1 MGSVSELKT
10 KLADVPGIDTLDV
23 TFGAGLQHITI
34 NGRTV
39 TVGVNASIEDIRA
52 EFRAAL
58 NLSKIGAITTSKPT
72 MASVT
77 GAGHAGQSLKQMMA
91 DRKAKL
97 TAAHEKLAT
106 NFGKLDQ
113 ATAALDS
120 LGDDVGNEA
129 ADLLASIG
137 QFKNDLG

>member
-52 EFRAAL
+52 AL
-58 NLSKIGAITTSKPT
+58 NLSKIDAITTRKPP
-72 MASVT
+72 MGSVT

-97 TAAHEKLAT
+97 TAAHEKLSA

-120 LGDDVGNEA
+120 LGDDVGTEA
-129 ADLLASIG
+129 DDLLASIG